1 MPLKASESAPQSYFE
16 QAVPEVFFIW
26 FTQELNYKAIYTA
39 FTALKI
45 TSKSSGC

>member
-16 QAVPEVFFIW
+16 QAVPEVLSGSLKSWI
-26 FTQELNYKAIYTA
+26 TKQYTA
-39 FTALKI
+39 FMALKI